1 MSAIQKVRIES
12 EQAAI
17 KDALEKSLRNFDEW
31 AVGARLDG
39 DKADAYEE
47 KASTI
52 RLMLEMLD
60 KPVCFI
66 IGKKTSDGYD
76 FDWRESRSFQTVDE
90 CSSRIKEIE
99 GVCGGTI
106 ADQFLI
112 PVAVILLKSNS
123 GQ

>member
-17 KDALEKSLRNFDEW
+17 KDALEKSLCNFEEW

-52 RLMLEMLD
+52 RLMIEMLD

-76 FDWRESRSFQTVDE
+76 FDWKTSRSFSTIDE

-99 GVCGGTI
+99 MVCGGVI
-106 ADQFLI
+106 ADKFLT
-112 PVAVILLKSNS
+112 PVAVIVLNQPNS
-123 GQ
+123 